1 MRRNVNDISLGLDK
15 LPESARAVVERLI
28 AVAAAHDMAL
38 PPEMLEEI
46 SAISVKGVDPKWQID
61 QLQKILDRW
70 AAQQ

>member
-1 MRRNVNDISLGLDK
+1 MRRSVNDISLGLDK

-28 AVAAAHDMAL
+28 ALVAAHDMAL

-46 SAISVKGVDPKWQID
+46 SAISVKGVDPTWQID